1 MNERH
6 LVFLQNPRHVR
17 RALRLMAGDLHD
29 PTTRLLAR
37 IKRQDDRFL
46 QQEKDALQ
54 WLGQIKRREDGADDL
69 PPMPLNF
76 PEQLKRMM
84 KR

>member
-17 RALRLMAGDLHD
+17 RALRLMAGDLRD
-29 PTTRLLAR
+29 PTARLLAR
-37 IKRQDDRFL
+37 IERQNNRFL
-46 QQEKDALQ
+46 QQERDALQ
-54 WLGQIKRREDGADDL
+54 WLERIQRREEGADDL

-76 PEQLKRMM
+76 PEHLKRM